1 MKYSFYLFLVTISF
15 AACQKNTAVTT
26 IPVTSATVKDLVAD
40 TIIGTSL
47 QGQPYGAN
55 KFTFYSLESNKIIAS
70 TDSASTKWDLAF
82 KGTTILTNG
91 GTSGPGK
98 GGAFVYIGLYDGVT
112 AVHADSTFKTDN
124 APTYAITTG
133 SNKGWYVY
141 DGMNNLINPIPG
153 RVLMI
158 RTANGNY
165 AKVEILNYYK
175 GGVTPSATASDAIKS
190 SEQRYY
196 TFRFTYQPNG
206 SKTF

>member
-1 MKYSFYLFLVTISF
+1 MKNFIYLVVLTIAF
-15 AACQKNTAVTT
+15 ASCKKDSTVAT
-26 IPVTSATVKDLVAD
+26 IPVTSATVKDLMAD

-70 TDSASTKWDLAF
+70 SDSASTKWDLAF

-91 GTSGPGK
+91 GNSGPGK
-98 GGAFVYIGLYDGVT
+98 GGAFVLVGSYDGVT
-112 AVHADSTFKTDN
+112 TIPADSTFKTDN
-124 APTYAITTG
+124 APTYAITAG

-158 RTANGNY
+158 RTASGNY
-165 AKVEILNYYK
+165 AKVEILNYYR
-175 GGVTPSATASDAIKS
+175 GGATPPINASAAIKS

-206 SKTF
+206 TKTF